1 MSKNKTFQNAIK
13 TPRSSAAGISRR
25 HFALAGGALG
35 GLALTGTSRTAYGQ
49 TSAAAGQTLKIGF
62 ISPRSGALAGFGE
75 ADPFVLDLVRKKYAQ
90 GIAIGGATYAVE
102 IIDRDTQ
109 SDPARASQLAKEL
122 INTGNIDIML
132 ATSTP
137 EVVNPVA
144 DACEASGV
152 PCLSTVVPWEAWYF
166 GRGAKPGAPSPFKWT
181 YHFSFGVADF
191 AKAYISE
198 WSKGAVKTN
207 GKLAVMA
214 PNDADGQAVRAHL
227 YPILASAGFTV
238 VDPGPYE
245 DGTTDFSDQIAQF
258 KSAGCE
264 IFNGF
269 PIPPDFVAFM
279 RQAAQQGLARQLKIT
294 EIAKTGLFPSQIEA
308 LGSLGHNIAAGAYWH
323 AAYPYQSPITGM
335 NGKALSSA
343 YENATTKQWQQQ
355 LGASMSLLD
364 AGFAAL
370 SQSAKPKSKAD
381 VAAALAK
388 LNVITTVGKVDFT
401 AGPVPNVSTTPI
413 VGCQWLKAGSGP
425 YKLDFVV
432 VDNAGDRNVPV
443 AQPLTP
449 YGFG

>member
-1 MSKNKTFQNAIK
+1 
-13 TPRSSAAGISRR
+13 
-25 HFALAGGALG
+25 
-35 GLALTGTSRTAYGQ
+35 
-49 TSAAAGQTLKIGF
+49 
-62 ISPRSGALAGFGE
+62 
-75 ADPFVLDLVRKKYAQ
+75 
-90 GIAIGGATYAVE
+90 
-102 IIDRDTQ
+102 
-109 SDPARASQLAKEL
+109 
-122 INTGNIDIML
+122 
-132 ATSTP
+132 
-137 EVVNPVA
+137 
-144 DACEASGV
+144 
-152 PCLSTVVPWEAWYF
+152 
-166 GRGAKPGAPSPFKWT
+166 
-181 YHFSFGVADF
+181 
-191 AKAYISE
+191 
-198 WSKGAVKTN
+198 
-207 GKLAVMA
+207 MA

-227 YPILASAGFTV
+227 YPLLASAGFTV

-258 KSAGCE
+258 KAANCE

-308 LGSLGHNIAAGAYWH
+308 LGSLGYNIAAGAYWH

-335 NGKALSSA
+335 NGQALSTA
-343 YENATTKQWQQQ
+343 YESATTKQWQQQ

-370 SQSAKPKSKAD
+370 SQSPDPKRKAD

-413 VGCQWLKAGSGP
+413 VGCQWLKASSGP

-432 VDNAGDRNVPV
+432 VDNAGDTNVPV
-443 AQPLTP
+443 AQPLIP